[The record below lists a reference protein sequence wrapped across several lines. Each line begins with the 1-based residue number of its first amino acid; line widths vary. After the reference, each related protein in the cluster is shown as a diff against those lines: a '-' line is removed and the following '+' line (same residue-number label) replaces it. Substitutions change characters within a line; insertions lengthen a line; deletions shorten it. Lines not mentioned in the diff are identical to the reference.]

1 MKKIFLFSLM
11 TGLCVTVFAQPNMAF
26 VDRTADSGL
35 GGTLRNQGLAL
46 ADYNGDGLEDL
57 YVTAL
62 NGGPNRLYLNLGDFR
77 FGDLSVLAG
86 VNYSGTSKTAAWGDI
101 DNDGDP
107 DLYVGNR
114 DEEDVFY
121 INNGTGGFTN
131 ETATRGIINPYNAS
145 SVIMADVNNDGWLD
159 IYIGNIQQSN
169 KLYLNDGTGHFF
181 DFTEE
186 SGTGDVAV
194 AMGSVFFD
202 YDLDGDQDL
211 YLTHDAQVP
220 YILFENDG
228 TGRFTDVSAAAG
240 VNYAGFGMGVDIGD
254 YNRDGWPDLYI
265 TNLFANVL
273 YRNNGDGTFT
283 NVAPDL
289 GVGDEGMGW
298 GSVWGDYDNDGWQDV
313 YVSNDFFFS
322 PYDNVLF
329 WNMGGSDFNTMPEG
343 DPCSSPYGGYAAAAT
358 DLNGDGKLDL
368 LVANAGAPGV
378 QVLENIAGEGNHF
391 LALRLIG
398 TEDNRDAIG
407 ARIDVL
413 TPSGVWHDQ
422 VIGNSGY
429 ATNNGRWIHVGLGD
443 EDQVDKVVVTW
454 PNGDV
459 EEITDVIIDHRN
471 EIVQGSGLVGT
482 QDRLARRIDPCR
494 VRHTGDQWLVEWPI
508 DHGDADVRVMDLAGR
523 GIALEIQSQSG
534 ASRISLPTVPSGL
547 YHCLVMQPEGAC
559 VAKLVTVRR

>member
-1 MKKIFLFSLM
+1 MKPVFFLFLVTM
-11 TGLCVTVFAQPNMAF
+11 LCAHVAAQPTMAF
-26 VDRTADSGL
+26 IDRTAESGL

-77 FGDLSVLAG
+77 FGDLTNLAG
-86 VNYSGTSKTAAWGDI
+86 LGYSGTSKTAAWGDI

-114 DEEDVFY
+114 DENDVFY
-121 INNGTGGFTN
+121 INNGDLTFSDQTSL
-131 ETATRGIINPYNAS
+131 RGILNPHNVS

-159 IYIGNIQQSN
+159 IYLGNIQQSN

-186 SGTGDVAV
+186 SGTGDIAV

-228 TGRFTDVSAAAG
+228 MGRFTDVSAAAG
-240 VNYAGFGMGVDIGD
+240 VNYAGFGMGVDVGD

-298 GSVWGDYDNDGWQDV
+298 GSVWGDFDNDGWQDV
-313 YVSNDFFFS
+313 YVSNDSYFS

-329 WNMGGSDFNTMPEG
+329 WNMAGGDFNTMPEG

-358 DLNGDGKLDL
+358 DLNRDGKLDL
-368 LVANAGAPGV
+368 IIANAGAPGV
-378 QVLENIAGEGNHF
+378 QVLENITGGDNHF
-391 LALRLIG
+391 LELRLVG
-398 TEDNRDAIG
+398 TDDNRDAIG
-407 ARIDVL
+407 ARVEVQ
-413 TPSGVWHDQ
+413 TPSGVWYDQ

-429 ATNNGRWIHVGLGD
+429 ATHNGRWIHVGLGD
-443 EDQVDKVVVTW
+443 EDEVDKVVITW

-459 EEITDVIIDHRN
+459 EEILNTLVDRRN

-482 QDRLARRIDPCR
+482 RDEFSRTIEPCR
-494 VRHTGDQWLVEWPI
+494 VMAAGDQWVIKWPT
-508 DHGDADVRVMDLAGR
+508 DNSDAELILTDMAGR
-523 GIALEIQSQSG
+523 KIEVNVTHQDGATRIGLPNAL
-534 ASRISLPTVPSGL
+534 PGL
-547 YHCLVMQPEGAC
+547 YHCLVVQPEGAC
-559 VAKLVTVRR
+559 AAKIVAIR